1 MIHSKRVLSKST
13 SSNFVDGLYVKDGR
27 LINTR
32 PDGISGIQQ
41 AANIKR
47 SIKNDRKINQISA
60 GIRLAKE
67 EKKWSF

>member
-1 MIHSKRVLSKST
+1 MIHSKRVLPKST

-41 AANIKR
+41 AE
-47 SIKNDRKINQISA
+47 S
-60 GIRLAKE
+60 
-67 EKKWSF
+67 